1 MSTSSVS
8 IPPVSKIL
16 LGTITLGNPGIGET
30 VRRTRGIVSIG
41 SDSGASSE
49 DQLGA
54 FGMIAVSD
62 LAITA
67 GVVSIPSPV
76 TEGNDDGWFVWQP
89 FVQAQSNSA
98 NSPGSREYPFDSK
111 GMRRIQEGFTIAIV
125 AENSHAVNQLE
136 ITFAVAMLTS
146 LS

>member
-1 MSTSSVS
+1 MISV
-8 IPPVSKIL
+8 
-16 LGTITLGNPGIGET
+16 
-30 VRRTRGIVSIG
+30 G
-41 SDSGASSE
+41 SDQISTIESQS
-49 DQLGA
+49 GA

-89 FVQAQSNSA
+89 FVQTIEGSTSA
-98 NSPGSREYPFDSK
+98 SHSEQYDFDSK

-125 AENSHAVNQLE
+125 AENSSATIGLDFQ
-136 ITFAVAMLTS
+136 FAVAMLTS